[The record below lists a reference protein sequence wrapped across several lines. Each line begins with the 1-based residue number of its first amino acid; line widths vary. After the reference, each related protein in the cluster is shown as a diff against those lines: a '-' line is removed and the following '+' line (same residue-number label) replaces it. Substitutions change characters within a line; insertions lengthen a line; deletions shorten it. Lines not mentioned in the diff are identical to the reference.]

1 MCGIVGAISERNV
14 VPILIE
20 GLKRLEYRGYD
31 SAGLA
36 VLTEN
41 NQLHL
46 VKSVGKVAELTK
58 KASQENLFAPLGIA
72 HTRWATHGAPS
83 EENAHPHISG
93 DIAIVHNGII
103 ENDMELRQFLQEQG
117 YVFSSDTDSEVIAHL
132 LHHLYQQYGD
142 FAKAWQE
149 MAKRLKGAFA
159 IAAISSRLPQ
169 EIWCLRH
176 GSSLVLGLGVLESF
190 VASDVAALVP
200 LTQEVIYLEDGDSA
214 CLTKETVTIWNG
226 AGEQVQRPVTIAG
239 IHAADLS
246 LGHFRHFMHKE
257 IHEQPE
263 AVADT
268 LAALLNPSK
277 QEICIPFL
285 DQLAKITRVQ
295 TLACGT
301 SHHAALVAR
310 YWIEALAGIPVATEV
325 ASEFR
330 YRQAYLDDSTLLIAI
345 SQSGETADTLAA
357 LKTAKEKSNGLS
369 LAICNVPQ
377 SALVREA
384 SLHLLTD
391 AGIEVGVAS
400 TKAFTTQL
408 CVLLVL
414 AAAIAKAKG
423 RLDEETE
430 KALLSELLLLPEKLQ
445 EALKSETLVAQWA
458 HSIANF
464 SHALYLGRG
473 VQYPIALEGALKL
486 KEIAYIH
493 AEGYP
498 GGELKHGPLALVT
511 RDMPVIA
518 LLPDPPLY
526 EKMRANIEE
535 VRARDG
541 LLYLIG
547 AQTEKLA
554 AVVKDILP
562 LPQAQWTRPIIDTI
576 PLQLLA
582 YHAAVFKGTDVDKP
596 RNLAKAVTVE

>member
-1 MCGIVGAISERNV
+1 MCGIIGAISERNV
-14 VPILIE
+14 TPLLLE

-36 VLTEN
+36 VLAEN
-41 NQLHL
+41 SKLHL
-46 VKSVGKVAELTK
+46 ARSVGKVADLAK
-58 KASQENLFAPLGIA
+58 KISQHPLAASIGIA

-83 EENAHPHISG
+83 EKNAHPHISG

-142 FAKAWQE
+142 FARAWQA
-149 MAKRLKGAFA
+149 MARDLKGAFA

-176 GSSLVLGLGVLESF
+176 GSSLVIGLGVLESF

-214 CLTKETVTIWNG
+214 CLTKERVTIWNS
-226 AGEQVQRPVTIAG
+226 AGEKVQRPVTIAG
-239 IHAADLS
+239 IHAADLA

-263 AVADT
+263 AMADT
-268 LAALLNPSK
+268 LAIWLDATHKTINV
-277 QEICIPFL
+277 PFIESL
-285 DQLAKITRVQ
+285 RHITRVQ

-310 YWIEALAGIPVATEV
+310 YWLESLADIPVATEV

-330 YRQAYLDDSTLLIAI
+330 YRHAYLDDSTLLIAI

-357 LKTAKEKSNGLS
+357 LKTARQKSQALS

-377 SALVREA
+377 SSLVRE
-384 SLHLLTD
+384 SRLHMLTD

-430 KALLSELLLLPEKLQ
+430 KALVSELLLLPEKLQ
-445 EALKSETLVAQWA
+445 ETLKSETLVAEWA

-547 AQTEKLA
+547 AQTEKFA
-554 AVVKDILP
+554 AIVKDILP

-596 RNLAKAVTVE
+596 RNLAKSVTVE

>member
-14 VPILIE
+14 VPILLE

-58 KASQENLFAPLGIA
+58 KISQENLFALLGIA

-83 EENAHPHISG
+83 EKNAHPHISG
-93 DIAIVHNGII
+93 DIAIVHNGIV
-103 ENDMELRQFLQEQG
+103 ENDAELRLILEEKG

-132 LHHLYQQYGD
+132 LHHLRQQYGN
-142 FAKAWQE
+142 FRRAWQE
-149 MAKRLKGAFA
+149 MARILKGAFA
-159 IAAISSRLPQ
+159 IAAISKGLPE

-176 GSSLVLGLGVLESF
+176 GSSLVIGIGVLETF
-190 VASDVAALVP
+190 VASDVAALAL

-214 CLTKETVTIWNG
+214 CLTKKNVTIWNR
-226 AGEQVQRPVTIAG
+226 AGDCVQRPVMIAG
-239 IHAADLS
+239 AHAADLS

-277 QEICIPFL
+277 QQICIPFL
-285 DQLAKITRVQ
+285 DQLAQITRVQ

-310 YWIEALAGIPVATEV
+310 YWIEALANIPVATEA

-330 YRQAYLDDSTLLIAI
+330 YRQAYSDDTTLFVAI

-357 LKTAKEKSNGLS
+357 LKTAKEKSKGLS
-369 LAICNVPQ
+369 LSICNAPQ

-384 SLHLLTD
+384 DLHLLTD

-408 CVLLVL
+408 CVLLIL

-423 RLDEETE
+423 CLKQETE
-430 KALLSELLLLPEKLQ
+430 NTLVAELLLLPEKLR
-445 EALKSETLVAQWA
+445 EALQSEDMVEKWA
-458 HSIANF
+458 HALVDF
-464 SHALYLGRG
+464 SHALYIGRG

-511 RDMPVIA
+511 HDMPVIA
-518 LLPDPPLY
+518 LLPEPPLY

-541 LLYLIG
+541 LLYLVG
-547 AQTEKLA
+547 ARTEKLA
-554 AVVKDILP
+554 SIGKGVLP
-562 LPQAQWTRPIIDTI
+562 LPQAQWTRPIIDTV

-582 YHAAVFKGTDVDKP
+582 YHAAVLKGTDVDKP